1 MKIILVDA
9 VDAFVIENEN
19 TFNIFKEMHDLLET
33 FENRKIILTGANDE
47 QFKKFGLDNMPYE
60 IFTLKHNPEK
70 IDPKY
75 YELMLKHFDLSKDD
89 VVYFE
94 HNLEAVKSA
103 QSVGIKTYYY
113 DSEKQDLST
122 LKDFLSENVL
132 NQGRIPA
139 QNNVLLELHVPNF
152 KKVKEY

>member
-60 IFTLKHNPEK
+60 VFTLKHNPEK

-75 YELMLKHFDLSKDD
+75 YEQMLKNFNLDPED

-94 HNLEAVKSA
+94 HNPDAVKSA
-103 QSVGIKTYYY
+103 QSIGIKTHFW
-113 DSEKQDLST
+113 DNEKRPLRDLAI
-122 LKDFLSENVL
+122 FLE
-132 NQGRIPA
+132 
-139 QNNVLLELHVPNF
+139 QNC
-152 KKVKEY
+152 